1 MLIFICILINFNLHI
16 WNFLDL
22 YRRRN
27 CTFWLF
33 ENALDLR
40 FLFLYFI
47 FIFYNFWYVSAF
59 YFFWRNFIH
68 HFKKLVFIDGILYG
82 NAFLVFLITYFKYAL
97 IWFWSRVYVLPFS
110 IPYFLHLVKVIVFK
124 KLRFLYRLVQLLL
137 RLQRRL
143 VFAIFTELKFLV
155 KHLKK
160 ILVLILFLIY
170 RLIFLDLRI
179 HIRISSFTLQVN

>member
-16 WNFLDL
+16 YHFLAL
-22 YRRRN
+22 CGSWN

-33 ENALDLR
+33 ENTLDLR
-40 FLFLYFI
+40 FLFLNFI
-47 FIFYNFWYVSAF
+47 FIFYNFGLVSVF
-59 YFFWRNFIH
+59 CFFWRYFIH
-68 HFKKLVFIDGILYG
+68 HFKKLIFINGILNR
-82 NAFLVFLITYFKYAL
+82 NAFLVFLITYFKYTF

-110 IPYFLHLVKVIVFK
+110 ISYFLHFVKVIVFK

-137 RLQRRL
+137 RLQRCL

-155 KHLKK
+155 EHLKK
-160 ILVLILFLIY
+160 ILVLIIFLVY

-179 HIRISSFTLQVN
+179 HIGISSFALQVY